1 MHWALFGIY
10 IGSISVLI
18 QYLADLTFVRVHQL
32 CSVVF
37 DIAIVIHL
45 GCQVTKLYLCT
56 PGLGSRRAILQ
67 IYLTMCSGSYTLIG
81 PGPVCLI
88 GGEHAAFIDLQLRC
102 QTFILVL
109 KLPFCGMQVSLV
121 NGVWVYS
128 SSMVLGRYTGLHFF
142 TLSLSRLLGVAWF

>member
-109 KLPFCGMQVSLV
+109 KLPFCGMQVILV
-121 NGVWVYS
+121 NGVYS
-128 SSMVLGRYTGLHFF
+128 SSMVLGLYTGLHFF